1 MSTPG
6 TMPDATLV
14 SPTPVDLDLALA
26 FFAVL
31 VEVARSQQTV
41 TYGELVAR
49 AKATFPTNESVQNAI
64 PVSVGRRL
72 DFVRE
77 FTRQRGIPD
86 LTSLV
91 ISKSTG
97 ECGVGF
103 TRNHD
108 PQLARASVF
117 AHDWQS
123 ESADFTGAIASVRK
137 RSKPRK
143 RITEDA
149 AAKLMFEHY
158 AANRDTL
165 PPTVRQLRQQIIDR
179 LMAGE
184 EVADAFSQALAGDH
198 R

>member
-1 MSTPG
+1 
-6 TMPDATLV
+6 MPDTTPTA
-14 SPTPVDLDLALA
+14 PTPTDLDLALA
-26 FFAVL
+26 YFAVL
-31 VEVARSQQTV
+31 VEVARSQRTI
-41 TYGELVAR
+41 TYGELVER
-49 AKATFPTNESVQNAI
+49 AKTAFPANETVQKAI
-64 PVSVGRRL
+64 PVGVGRRL

-77 FTRQRGIPD
+77 FTRQRNIPD

-108 PQLARASVF
+108 PLLARASVF

-123 ESADFTGAIASVRK
+123 ESTDFTGAIALARQ

-149 AAKLMFEHY
+149 ATKLMFAY
-158 AANRDTL
+158 YTANRSSL

-179 LMAGE
+179 LMEGE
-184 EVADAFSQALAGDH
+184 DVAEAFAQALAAGPSSDVL